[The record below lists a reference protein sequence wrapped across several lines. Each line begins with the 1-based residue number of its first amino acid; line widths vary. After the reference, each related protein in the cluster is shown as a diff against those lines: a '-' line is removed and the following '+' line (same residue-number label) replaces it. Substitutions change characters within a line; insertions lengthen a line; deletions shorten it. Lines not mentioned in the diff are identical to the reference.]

1 MDGLNLQFQCP
12 LAVVVRSVCR
22 SGTATTIPGIRL
34 KKSILLPLVTSL
46 TTSQDGRTRAD
57 GNRTKTGLSLQSPH
71 SASGKPKIRGPLCP
85 VFLDV
90 KSIIG

>member
-46 TTSQDGRTRAD
+46 TTSQDGRTRT
-57 GNRTKTGLSLQSPH
+57 RTEIGQRRGFRYSP
-71 SASGKPKIRGPLCP
+71 LTQP
-85 VFLDV
+85 VANQ
-90 KSIIG
+90 K